1 MSSSPSISC
10 AEATTTITSSQM
22 IALPLELASG
32 GTFSV
37 RVAVFGASANSFQV
51 YRAIVDTG
59 SPYLVLPF
67 SGSGSERKKRDD
79 YLLLN
84 SNYPSTEEIYG
95 AVKGKIDWKL
105 ASYTFR
111 DERLQISP
119 EIASATG
126 VIGVLDEALTKEATG
141 GGGASYG
148 LMGLIRN
155 SNPNADRKRFPDPRP
170 TFFEQQCIVNEEGDS
185 SGAECKHIKSFCIN
199 APLRQLSFST
209 ESLIQD
215 PPRAMELI
223 DLRKYGDFVDHYA
236 VKVESISFDFVSIS
250 SARPIVA
257 VFDSGLTGCLL
268 IRPFWDF
275 VQKYYAASKA
285 RRDKAEVYEFNSVS
299 IAVKELGGTICNL
312 KSSAEDDRRR
322 FYVKPIDLDWF
333 DDERTA
339 PYVII
344 LGQTFLSQG
353 SLTIDMESRQ
363 STFQELILR

>member
-1 MSSSPSISC
+1 
-10 AEATTTITSSQM
+10 
-22 IALPLELASG
+22 
-32 GTFSV
+32 
-37 RVAVFGASANSFQV
+37 
-51 YRAIVDTG
+51 
-59 SPYLVLPF
+59 
-67 SGSGSERKKRDD
+67 
-79 YLLLN
+79 
-84 SNYPSTEEIYG
+84 
-95 AVKGKIDWKL
+95 
-105 ASYTFR
+105 
-111 DERLQISP
+111 
-119 EIASATG
+119 
-126 VIGVLDEALTKEATG
+126 
-141 GGGASYG
+141 
-148 LMGLIRN
+148 
-155 SNPNADRKRFPDPRP
+155 
-170 TFFEQQCIVNEEGDS
+170 
-185 SGAECKHIKSFCIN
+185 
-199 APLRQLSFST
+199 
-209 ESLIQD
+209 
-215 PPRAMELI
+215 
-223 DLRKYGDFVDHYA
+223 